1 MENLRLSKRQRQVPD
16 GGTDLAL
23 WKGTKGGPDVRE
35 GTMFQENRR
44 QEAAR
49 VKSRSAGSE
58 GGGLPQQIAVLAV
71 GVSTLLVLLLL

>member
-1 MENLRLSKRQRQVPD
+1 
-16 GGTDLAL
+16 
-23 WKGTKGGPDVRE
+23 
-35 GTMFQENRR
+35 MFQENRR